1 MEAIS
6 TYFNAERAES
16 LLFIAVAAIALAAAI
31 GCRFVLQQPFFT
43 GMAIS
48 LSVVALLQGV
58 VGVTIYQ
65 RSPQD
70 MARVQ
75 QMLRSAPQRLQTEE
89 VPRMRVVLHKFKIYL
104 AVELAL
110 LLLSLAVLAFATPGS
125 LVRGVALGLAL
136 QAGFT
141 AVLDLV
147 AMRRGDVYLDW
158 LLLQA

>member
-1 MEAIS
+1 
-6 TYFNAERAES
+6 
-16 LLFIAVAAIALAAAI
+16 
-31 GCRFVLQQPFFT
+31 
-43 GMAIS
+43 
-48 LSVVALLQGV
+48 
-58 VGVTIYQ
+58 
-65 RSPQD
+65 
-70 MARVQ
+70 
-75 QMLRSAPQRLQTEE
+75 
-89 VPRMRVVLHKFKIYL
+89 MRVVLHKFKIYL